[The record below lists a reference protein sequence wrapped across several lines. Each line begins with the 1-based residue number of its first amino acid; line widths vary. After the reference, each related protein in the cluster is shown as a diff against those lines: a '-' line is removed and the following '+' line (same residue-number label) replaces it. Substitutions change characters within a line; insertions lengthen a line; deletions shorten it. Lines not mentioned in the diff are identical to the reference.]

1 MKTKF
6 TLSLSKGM
14 YVIAFLCLLLSIK
27 VNAQVISYSDSW
39 GKSGF
44 TLETESASGIQINFS
59 ISEFE
64 MLDVYIEEL
73 NMKSIH
79 LPGIF
84 LPNDEGAPDLP
95 GTSRFIAIP
104 EGANATF
111 EITSYRTET
120 IENVE
125 VAPAFRIPKDTD
137 KGPWVYEKN
146 NSIYSQNDFYP
157 AEPVILSK
165 PTEIRG
171 VDVVQLG
178 ITPFQYNPVTKQ
190 LIVYRDLKVAVRF
203 NGGNG
208 HFGEDRLRSR
218 WFDPILNNVIV
229 NYNSLPKV
237 QYNYKSNK
245 EDQDFE
251 YVIICPNDPV
261 FLAWAD
267 SIKQF
272 RTQQG
277 IKTGIFT
284 TVQTG
289 GNNSTAIENFI
300 NNAYNTWTI
309 PPAAVL
315 LLGDYGTTGNTIHS
329 PMWNN
334 YCVSD
339 HIYADVNNNNM
350 ADIVLAR
357 ITAQNAAHLQTMIT
371 KFLKYERN
379 PPTNPNFYNNPI
391 TAMGWQTER
400 WFQICSET
408 INGFWQYKLGKS
420 PKRENAIYSGTPP
433 FTNWSSNQ
441 NTSLVVNY
449 FGPNGRGYIPAT
461 AQHLTDWGGNA
472 TRINNDINSGAFM
485 LQHRD
490 HGLET
495 GWGEPAY
502 SNSNL
507 SGLNNDDLV
516 FVFSINCLTGKYNW
530 SGECFAEA
538 FHRHQKGALGLIAAS
553 EVSYS
558 FVNDAYV
565 WGMFDG
571 MWPDFMPDYGIAGPD
586 RLLPAFGNVVGK
598 YFLQYSNWPYNT
610 GDKMVTYYLFHHHG
624 DAFTTVYSEIPQ
636 TLNVVHNPV
645 ILAGNPQF
653 NVTADNNSLIALT
666 CNGEI
671 IAVAE
676 GTGSPVAINIPFI
689 VPGNTVKLTVT
700 KQNYYRYS
708 ADIPVVPSEGA
719 YVISDSTVVNDTLG
733 NNNALLDYGE
743 SPFIS
748 LRAYNVGVSQAENV
762 TLILRSNSG
771 YVTVIDSTEF
781 YGTIPAGG
789 RLFKS
794 NGFKIAVDPLTP
806 DQEIISFE
814 VAATDGNNNWISY
827 FTLKVQAPVLVQS
840 SYNISDPGGNNN
852 GILDPGE
859 TADIFVEITNI
870 GHSEAVNVQGILTT
884 TDALITI
891 NSGQQNYGN
900 LLPAGKVTKSFN
912 VTASSTIT
920 TGHQTVFDFNM
931 TASLGIASN
940 SSISIIV
947 GKIPVLIVCKDENH
961 NSSPAMR
968 TAFEALDIAYVYQ
981 TDFPTDLSLY
991 QSVFVCLGVYSNNH
1005 QLTTTEGQLLADFLN
1020 SGGML
1025 YMEGG
1030 DTWYYDPQTAVHGM
1044 FNIVGIGDGSGDL
1057 GTILG
1062 QAGTFTEGMTFT
1074 YSGDNNWIDRLNNIA
1089 PAQVILRNQSPSYAC
1104 AVAYENNTYKTIGAS
1119 FEFGGLNDTPN
1130 EATKK
1135 ALMEKYIDFFGLGI
1149 IPVELVSFEAAVEE
1163 QSVRLTWETATELN
1177 NSGFEV
1183 ERSSDGKVFGKIGFI
1198 KGIGTT
1204 TDKHQYSYIDGG
1216 LTGKGKYYYRLK
1228 QLDFDGK
1235 ENYSSVIEVDYSAIP
1250 SSFSLSQNYPN
1261 PFNPTT
1267 TIQFGIPK
1275 EVKVTLKVYDA
1286 LGCEVETIYDKVL
1299 EPGYY
1304 KHQWE
1309 GSKYASGVYFL
1320 RLQAG
1325 NFTSSKKMML
1335 LK

>member
-1 MKTKF
+1 
-6 TLSLSKGM
+6 
-14 YVIAFLCLLLSIK
+14 
-27 VNAQVISYSDSW
+27 
-39 GKSGF
+39 
-44 TLETESASGIQINFS
+44 
-59 ISEFE
+59 
-64 MLDVYIEEL
+64 
-73 NMKSIH
+73 
-79 LPGIF
+79 
-84 LPNDEGAPDLP
+84 
-95 GTSRFIAIP
+95 
-104 EGANATF
+104 
-111 EITSYRTET
+111 
-120 IENVE
+120 
-125 VAPAFRIPKDTD
+125 
-137 KGPWVYEKN
+137 
-146 NSIYSQNDFYP
+146 
-157 AEPVILSK
+157 
-165 PTEIRG
+165 
-171 VDVVQLG
+171 
-178 ITPFQYNPVTKQ
+178 
-190 LIVYRDLKVAVRF
+190 
-203 NGGNG
+203 
-208 HFGEDRLRSR
+208 
-218 WFDPILNNVIV
+218 
-229 NYNSLPKV
+229 
-237 QYNYKSNK
+237 
-245 EDQDFE
+245 
-251 YVIICPNDPV
+251 
-261 FLAWAD
+261 
-267 SIKQF
+267 
-272 RTQQG
+272 
-277 IKTGIFT
+277 
-284 TVQTG
+284 
-289 GNNSTAIENFI
+289 
-300 NNAYNTWTI
+300 
-309 PPAAVL
+309 
-315 LLGDYGTTGNTIHS
+315 
-329 PMWNN
+329 
-334 YCVSD
+334 
-339 HIYADVNNNNM
+339 
-350 ADIVLAR
+350 
-357 ITAQNAAHLQTMIT
+357 
-371 KFLKYERN
+371 
-379 PPTNPNFYNNPI
+379 
-391 TAMGWQTER
+391 
-400 WFQICSET
+400 
-408 INGFWQYKLGKS
+408 
-420 PKRENAIYSGTPP
+420 
-433 FTNWSSNQ
+433 
-441 NTSLVVNY
+441 
-449 FGPNGRGYIPAT
+449 
-461 AQHLTDWGGNA
+461 
-472 TRINNDINSGAFM
+472 
-485 LQHRD
+485 
-490 HGLET
+490 
-495 GWGEPAY
+495 
-502 SNSNL
+502 
-507 SGLNNDDLV
+507 
-516 FVFSINCLTGKYNW
+516 
-530 SGECFAEA
+530 
-538 FHRHQKGALGLIAAS
+538 HRHQKGALGLIAAS

-558 FVNDAYV
+558 FVNVAYV

-636 TLNVVHNPV
+636 TLNVVHNSV

-671 IAVAE
+671 VAVAE

-920 TGHQTVFDFNM
+920 TGHQAVFDFNM

-947 GKIPVLIVCKDENH
+947 GKIPVLIVCKDKNH

-1044 FNIVGIGDGSGDL
+1044 FNIVGTGDGSGDL

-1183 ERSSDGKVFGKIGFI
+1183 ERSNDGKVFGKIGFI

-1304 KHQWE
+1304 KHKWE